1 MKLTFKQIEPFVQN
15 PDPSMRVILIYGPDS
30 GLMSERMRAIA
41 SHFVDNL
48 NDPFNTCVLTPEI
61 LNEDPARLS
70 DEANAVSMMS
80 QPGDKRL
87 IRIQSASDKVTLPL
101 KSYLED
107 PNPNAVVIVEASDL
121 GPSSKLRTLC
131 EKDKQATAIPCYV
144 EDERGLS
151 QLIRQSIQAANMRID
166 PDAVTWLSINIAGD
180 RAKVRMELDKLVLYK
195 SGDDQ
200 PQITLDDVKAACGEA
215 GAQSM
220 DDLVYSI
227 AGGQPPQVFRAYQLL
242 IEDGVVT
249 IAILRALQN
258 HFRKL
263 HLTKCRILNGDS
275 VDQAVNALQPKI
287 FFKYASGF
295 KTQAHQWSL
304 PAIETAMARLVDLEA
319 QSKMT
324 GTPVETLCSQAIL
337 GLCKMPRNMPAKRRA
352 A

>member
-144 EDERGLS
+144 EDERGL
-151 QLIRQSIQAANMRID
+151 
-166 PDAVTWLSINIAGD
+166 
-180 RAKVRMELDKLVLYK
+180 
-195 SGDDQ
+195 
-200 PQITLDDVKAACGEA
+200 
-215 GAQSM
+215 
-220 DDLVYSI
+220 
-227 AGGQPPQVFRAYQLL
+227 
-242 IEDGVVT
+242 
-249 IAILRALQN
+249 
-258 HFRKL
+258 
-263 HLTKCRILNGDS
+263 
-275 VDQAVNALQPKI
+275 
-287 FFKYASGF
+287 
-295 KTQAHQWSL
+295 
-304 PAIETAMARLVDLEA
+304 
-319 QSKMT
+319 
-324 GTPVETLCSQAIL
+324 
-337 GLCKMPRNMPAKRRA
+337 
-352 A
+352 